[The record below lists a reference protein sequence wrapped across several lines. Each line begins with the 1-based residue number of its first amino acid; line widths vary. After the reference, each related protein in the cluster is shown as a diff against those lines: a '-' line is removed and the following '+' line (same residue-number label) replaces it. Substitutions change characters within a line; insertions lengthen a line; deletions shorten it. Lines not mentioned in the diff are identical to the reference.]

1 MAGLD
6 EALAPV
12 VTWIRDNLMLDT
24 VRIERPVAGDP
35 ILDPAT
41 GQLGYPDPD
50 IVYEGPGAVMSS
62 GAPGG
67 INALPSA
74 TLPWT
79 EETMSPAR
87 LYTPLEAPIPARDDL
102 VQVVAVHSPA
112 NTALIGRKWFV
123 QDPGR
128 ASTVEVVR
136 TTPLDMKQ
144 AARDGG
150 GA

>member
-6 EALAPV
+6 GALAGV
-12 VTWIRDNLMLDT
+12 VLWIQDNLMVDT
-24 VRIERPVAGDP
+24 VRIERPAAGDP
-35 ILDPAT
+35 VLDTAT
-41 GQLGYPDPD
+41 GRLTYPEPE
-50 IVYEGPGAVMSS
+50 IVYEGQGAVLT
-62 GAPGG
+62 GGTPGG

-74 TLPWT
+74 TLPWA
-79 EETMSPAR
+79 EETTSSAR
-87 LYTPLEAPIPARDDL
+87 LLTPLEAPIPARDDL
-102 VQVVAVHSPA
+102 VSVVTVHNPA

-144 AARDGG
+144 ASRNPAGS
-150 GA
+150 